1 MPEKEIKE
9 HQLFIS
15 SFRLFFKLWSDNKGS
30 IKNKRMFFKIFLF
43 TSISAP
49 FRWFQQLLF
58 QRRINAVNLNNN
70 PPVFVVGHWRSGTT
84 HLHYILA
91 QDKRFSF
98 LEAFQ
103 AFFFRTAFVSR
114 SFMKPLLNK
123 LMPKTRPQD
132 NVEINAS
139 APTEEEHSLTNLTH
153 RSGMQSFFF
162 PKNISYFNEYN
173 VFETSPENITAWK
186 KVYDK
191 MLKNISYYNGT
202 EKRLLLKNPHN
213 TGRIKVLKEMYPHA
227 KFIFIHRNPYEVF
240 NSTKHLYNTTIKSQF
255 LQGFNEDEINER
267 VIHCYEKT
275 MLAYLEQK
283 QGIDEEHLIE
293 ISYEKLSKNPM
304 ECMDEIYTKLK
315 LGEFSD
321 VKDKFETYLKKQK
334 NYKKNTFKPI
344 DSTIKKQLNNRWNFA
359 FEAWNYQTN

>member
-15 SFRLFFKLWSDNKGS
+15 SFRLFFKLWSDNKGT
-30 IKNKRMFFKIFLF
+30 IKNKKMFFKIFLF
-43 TSISAP
+43 TGISAP
-49 FRWFQQLLF
+49 FRWFQKLMF
-58 QRRINAVNLNNN
+58 QRRINAVNLNKN
-70 PPVFVVGHWRSGTT
+70 PPVFVIGHWRSGTT

-132 NVEINAS
+132 NIEINAS
-139 APTEEEHSLTNLTH
+139 APSEEEHSLTNLTH

-173 VFETSPENITAWK
+173 VFETSPDNIIAWK

-191 MLKNISYYNGT
+191 MLKNISYYNGK
-202 EKRLLLKNPHN
+202 EKQLLLKNPHN
-213 TGRIKVLKEMYPHA
+213 TGRIQVLKEMYPGA
-227 KFIFIHRNPYEVF
+227 KFIFIHRNPYEVY

-255 LQGFNEDEINER
+255 LQDFNEKEIEER
-267 VIHCYEKT
+267 VLHCYEKT
-275 MLAYLEQK
+275 MLAYLKQK
-283 QGIDEEHLIE
+283 KEIGQEHIIE
-293 ISYEKLSKNPM
+293 ISYDDLSSNPM
-304 ECMDEIYTKLK
+304 GCMREIYTKLNIGDFNEVESHFESY
-315 LGEFSD
+315 LG
-321 VKDKFETYLKKQK
+321 KQK

-344 DSTIKKQLNNRWNFA
+344 EPNTKKQINKRWEFA
-359 FEAWNYQTN
+359 FETWNYRMN

>member
-15 SFRLFFKLWSDNKGS
+15 SLPVLFKLWKDNKKTIS
-30 IKNKRMFFKIFLF
+30 KKKMIFKILF
-43 TSISAP
+43 FTAISAP
-49 FRWFQQLLF
+49 FRWLQKTLF
-58 QRRINAVNLNNN
+58 QSKINAINLNEKA
-70 PPVFVVGHWRSGTT
+70 PVFVIGHWRSGTT

-114 SFMKPLLNK
+114 RFMKPLLNK

-132 NVEINAS
+132 NVKINAS

-162 PKNISYFNEYN
+162 PQNISYFNEYN
-173 VFETSPENITAWK
+173 VFETTKENINKWK
-186 KVYDK
+186 LVYDN
-191 MLKNISYYNGT
+191 MLKSITYFNGK

-213 TGRIKVLKEMYPHA
+213 TGRIKVLKQMYPEA

-255 LQGFNEDEINER
+255 LQNFSEEEVNER
-267 VIHCYEKT
+267 VMYCYEKT

-283 QGIDEEHLIE
+283 QGIDEKHLIE
-293 ISYEKLSKNPM
+293 ISFEELSNNPM
-304 ECMDEIYTKLK
+304 ECMKEIYTKLDI
-315 LGEFSD
+315 GTFSEVND
-321 VKDKFETYLKKQK
+321 SFESYLNKQK
-334 NYKKNTFKPI
+334 NYKKNAFKPL
-344 DSTIKKQLNNRWNFA
+344 DPMIKKQINNRWKFA
-359 FEAWNYQTN
+359 FEAWDYQMN